1 MSTPTARIWSRNLL
15 ALLVMTLSPAFMQ
28 TWAFAHTSLEKYIRQ
43 EVSVSMRDG
52 TLDVR
57 LQCVFPSD
65 ISLTERRHMDT
76 NGDGVLSSDEKAAY
90 LHDLQE
96 RAEKQVRI
104 LFNDKVMVLIPLEE
118 PVLDLQDA
126 TGVEA
131 HPHEIR
137 LAWFVRVP
145 ESFGVGGRIV
155 IESEWW
161 TDRPLMISVRTDV
174 AQGIRLKKTEAK
186 GLRYPKQ
193 DEPVCRLLE
202 AQCTAWSP
210 GNVNRERTTR

>member
-1 MSTPTARIWSRNLL
+1 MSTPPARTWSRNSL
-15 ALLVMTLSPAFMQ
+15 ALLVMVLFPAFMQ
-28 TWAFAHTSLEKYIRQ
+28 TGAFAHTSLEKYIRQ
-43 EVSVSMRDG
+43 EVSVAIREG
-52 TLDVR
+52 TLDVK

-65 ISLTERRHMDT
+65 ISLTERRHMDA
-76 NGDGVLSSDEKAAY
+76 NGDGELSSDEKAAY
-90 LHDLQE
+90 LHDIQE

-145 ESFGVGGRIV
+145 ESFGVGGRLV

-161 TDRPLMISVRTDV
+161 TNRPLLLSVRTDV

-186 GLRYPKQ
+186 GLRYQKQ
-193 DEPVCRLLE
+193 DVSVCRLLE
-202 AQCTAWSP
+202 ARCTAWSP
-210 GNVNRERTTR
+210 GNVNTERTTR